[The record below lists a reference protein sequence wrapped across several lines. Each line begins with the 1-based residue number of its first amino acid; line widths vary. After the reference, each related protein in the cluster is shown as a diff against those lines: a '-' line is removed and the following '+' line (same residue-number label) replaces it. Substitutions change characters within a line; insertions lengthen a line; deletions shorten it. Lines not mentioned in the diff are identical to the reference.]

1 MLSLPYS
8 SEVYFALMA
17 DYNARWLPA
26 VAAGAALSLAAVV
39 LALSGVGARSG
50 VRAVFGLLGA
60 GWAWT
65 GALHQLDHM
74 AELDFL
80 APVYGWAFLLQA
92 VLLLWL
98 GVAPGGMRFGRPRGV
113 AGWTG
118 AGLAAAALL
127 YPVAVAAQGYTWR
140 EAPLAGTA
148 SDPTVLLTCG
158 ILLLARPGP
167 PLWLLPVPLAW
178 AGVAGVGGYLLSSPL
193 DGAVAAGVTLACALV
208 VAARTPW
215 FAGRSRS

>member
-26 VAAGAALSLAAVV
+26 VAAGAALSLAAALV
-39 LALSGVGARSG
+39 ALSGAGGRSG

-65 GALHQLDHM
+65 GAMHQLDHM
-74 AELDFL
+74 AALDFL
-80 APVYGWAFLLQA
+80 APVYGWAFLVQA
-92 VLLLWL
+92 ALLLGL
-98 GVAPGGMRFGRPRGV
+98 SAVPGSLRFGRPRGV

-127 YPVAVAAQGYTWR
+127 YPVAVAAQGYAWR

-148 SDPTVLLTCG
+148 SDPTALLTCG

-193 DGAVAAGVTLACALV
+193 DGAVAAGIALACMLA

-215 FAGRSRS
+215 FADGSRA